1 MMGGPPEE
9 PARGEGKRR
18 GGTRRVASFAA
29 DRARRAASAD
39 RWLAALLGAEPGVA
53 LVAVGGYGRRELL
66 PGSDLDVL
74 LLHNGRPGIAA
85 LADRVW
91 YPIWDSGTRLDHA
104 VRRPAEAR
112 EVARQ
117 DVRVALGLLHARH
130 LAGDPELTSDLR
142 TGALADWRAAAGT
155 RLAELQAL
163 HEERAARSGE
173 LAFLLEP
180 DLKEARG
187 GLRDAEA
194 IYAVA
199 AAWVAPGPGPRARA
213 AQEAILDTRHA
224 LHEVT
229 GRASDRLVLQE
240 QDEVARVLGLA
251 DADALLCHLAGAG
264 RTIAYSLDQ
273 SLRQA
278 QRSRSGAA
286 GRRSGA
292 MGALAGAG
300 GRGATEVSGSAGGR
314 GAAGVLGAAGILG
327 AAARGGRLRGG
338 RARGTPQRRPL
349 ADGLVEQDGEVVLAR
364 PADPAADPVLVLR
377 AAAAAAEAG
386 LALAPRTLT
395 RLRECPPLPVPWPAA
410 ARDALATLLGTGQAA
425 IGVWEALD
433 QEGMLPDLIPD
444 WDRVRNRPQRN
455 PLHTFTVDRHLIET
469 AARAAALTRDVAR
482 PDLLLLAALL
492 HDIGKGWPGDH
503 RVTGEVVTRDTA
515 RRMGLSGVDTELVAS
530 AVRHHLLL
538 PDTAT
543 RRDLEDP
550 QTAGQV
556 AEIVAGR
563 PLLDL
568 LHALAIA
575 DGQAT
580 GPAAWNDWKAR
591 LVADL
596 VRRVGAVLGGD
607 PPPAPVPLRPGQIAL
622 AEAGQPAAM
631 VTGPEV
637 TVVAPDRPG
646 LLWQAAGVLACHRLA
661 VRSANATSHGA
672 MAVTSFTVA
681 HPYGAPPDATLV
693 TSELRRALAG
703 ELDVADR
710 LNRQGL
716 LGAPPG
722 GGRPPW
728 LAPPKVTLVDDASR
742 TATVVEVRAHDAP
755 GLLWRIGRALGES
768 GLDVRA
774 ARVETLGAEAVD
786 VFYVVGADG
795 GPVTDAH
802 TRGLIAGQVL
812 SALTDSTGQEM
823 P

>member
-1 MMGGPPEE
+1 MGTGAR
-9 PARGEGKRR
+9 PARVRR
-18 GGTRRVASFAA
+18 LASFAA
-29 DRARRAASAD
+29 DRARRSTSAD
-39 RWLAALLGAEPGVA
+39 RWLASLLGAEPGVA

-74 LLHNGRPGIAA
+74 LLHSGRPGIAA

-91 YPIWDSGTRLDHA
+91 YPIWDSGTHLDHA

-130 LAGDPELTSDLR
+130 VAGDPGLTSDLR
-142 TGALADWRAAAGT
+142 TGVLADWRSGART

-163 HEERAARSGE
+163 HEERTARSGE

-213 AQEAILDTRHA
+213 AQEAILDARHA

-251 DADALLCHLAGAG
+251 DADALLCHMAGAG

-278 QRSRSGAA
+278 QRSRGGAVGSSGPGAD
-286 GRRSGA
+286 GR
-292 MGALAGAG
+292 GAG
-300 GRGATEVSGSAGGR
+300 G
-314 GAAGVLGAAGILG
+314 VLGGV
-327 AAARGGRLRGG
+327 ARAGRLRGG
-338 RARGTPQRRPL
+338 RARNGPQRRPL

-364 PADPAADPVLVLR
+364 PADPATDPVLVLR
-377 AAAAAAEAG
+377 AAAAAAETG
-386 LALAPRTLT
+386 LPLAPRTLA
-395 RLRECPPLPVPWPAA
+395 RLKECPPLPVPWPAA
-410 ARDALATLLGTGQAA
+410 ARDALAMLLGTGQPA
-425 IGVWEALD
+425 IAVWEALD
-433 QEGMLPDLIPD
+433 QEEMLPGLIPD
-444 WDRVRNRPQRN
+444 WERVRNRPQRN
-455 PLHTFTVDRHLIET
+455 PLHTFTVDRHLVET
-469 AARAAALTRDVAR
+469 AARAAALTRDVTR
-482 PDLLLLAALL
+482 PDLLLIAALL

-515 RRMGLSGVDTELVAS
+515 RRMGLAEADTELVAS
-530 AVRHHLLL
+530 AVRNHLLL
-538 PDTAT
+538 PHMAT
-543 RRDLEDP
+543 RRDLDDP
-550 QTAGQV
+550 QTAAQV
-556 AEIVAGR
+556 AATVGGR
-563 PLLDL
+563 PLLEL

-580 GPAAWNDWKAR
+580 GPAAWNDWKAG

-596 VRRVGAVLGGD
+596 VRRVEGVLGGQ
-607 PPPAPVPLRPGQIAL
+607 PPAAPLPLRPGQIAL

-631 VTGPEV
+631 VTGSEV

-646 LLWQAAGVLACHRLA
+646 LLWQAAGVLASHRLA
-661 VRSANATSHGA
+661 VRSANATSHGT

-681 HPYGAPPDATLV
+681 HPYGEPPDAALV
-693 TSELRRALAG
+693 SSELRRVLAG
-703 ELDVADR
+703 ELNVASQ
-710 LNRQGL
+710 LGRQGM
-716 LGAPPG
+716 LGAPARG
-722 GGRPPW
+722 ADRQW

-755 GLLWRIGRALGES
+755 GLLWRIGRALGEC

-795 GPVTDAH
+795 RPVTDAP
-802 TRGLIAGQVL
+802 TRGQIAARVL
-812 SALTDSTGQEM
+812 SALTG
-823 P
+823 